1 MVTRLNSDFTLKDC
15 LFGGVKALHYND
27 SNSFLFVN
35 ATKIYRFKENDSEIK
50 KKHPLRWGNISGDAS
65 ANNIKKTR
73 LNRCVYHFS
82 IDYRNFDINDV
93 TNIHKYLLKKRLEL
107 FKKCLLYY

>member
-15 LFGGVKALHYND
+15 LFGCVKALHYND

-50 KKHPLRWGNISGDAS
+50 KKHPLR
-65 ANNIKKTR
+65 
-73 LNRCVYHFS
+73 
-82 IDYRNFDINDV
+82 
-93 TNIHKYLLKKRLEL
+93 
-107 FKKCLLYY
+107 